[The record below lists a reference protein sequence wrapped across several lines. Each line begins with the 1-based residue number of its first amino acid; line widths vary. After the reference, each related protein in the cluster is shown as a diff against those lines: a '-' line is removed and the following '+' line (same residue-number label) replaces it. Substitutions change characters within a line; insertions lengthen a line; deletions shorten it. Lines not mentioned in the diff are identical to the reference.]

1 MNIYICIVS
10 IIIIILNIY
19 LLFNQL
25 AIPLPLTPQMGGWAP
40 KSRGVPPSAFP
51 PKEGAPCG
59 PLEVMHNVALS
70 SSLYLCLPRS
80 CGGGT
85 GAIHHCFH
93 SRLYAMTCR
102 LDKFSLRP
110 MLADSPNWRVTFI
123 LYTIINVRLYLLY
136 TDVSC
141 DKIYLYIHSY
151 LYIFHL
157 FNFINRLIQNRVI
170 STNK

>member
-1 MNIYICIVS
+1 MYIYICIVS
-10 IIIIILNIY
+10 IIIIILNIH

-51 PKEGAPCG
+51 PKEGAPFG
-59 PLEVMHNVALS
+59 PLEIMHNAALTPRIPPRICGGPCLRFLHIGASLS
-70 SSLYLCLPRS
+70 SS
-80 CGGGT
+80 
-85 GAIHHCFH
+85 
-93 SRLYAMTCR
+93 
-102 LDKFSLRP
+102 
-110 MLADSPNWRVTFI
+110 
-123 LYTIINVRLYLLY
+123 IINVRLYLLY

-151 LYIFHL
+151 LSIFHL